1 MHKRR
6 LANWLEDVHEQRSAN
21 SPSRG
26 QRGRGGVALYERT
39 FGAIPD
45 GKHPAE
51 DGKRLMHAHLKLVG
65 GAIFFA

>member
-1 MHKRR
+1 MFMSNAAPIPH
-6 LANWLEDVHEQRSAN
+6 LC
-21 SPSRG
+21 G
-26 QRGRGGVALYERT
+26 QRGRGGDRT
-39 FGAIPD
+39 LRTDFGALPD

>member
-1 MHKRR
+1 MSNAAPIPH
-6 LANWLEDVHEQRSAN
+6 LC
-21 SPSRG
+21 G
-26 QRGRGGVALYERT
+26 QRGRGGDRT
-39 FGAIPD
+39 LRTDFGALPD